1 MPNLA
6 TALRAEIRATAGR
19 ELAVALA
26 PLHRIEKDLKVL
38 IALLKQRRTAPAGGG
53 YATAVFPARPAGRPP
68 KLSGGDTLR
77 PAEVV
82 AIRRRF
88 GLNRVQFGRL
98 VGVSTWTVFMWEHG
112 KVAPSSDSAAR
123 LRHVAKMNPKAAFAR
138 AVKPKGRR

>member
-1 MPNLA
+1 MPNFA
-6 TALRAEIRATAGR
+6 TALRAEMRATAGR
-19 ELAVALA
+19 ELATALA

-38 IALLKQRRTAPAGGG
+38 IALLKQRRAAPVAGGF
-53 YATAVFPARPAGRPP
+53 AFAVRPAGRPP

-77 PAEVV
+77 PSEVV

-123 LRHVAKMNPKAAFAR
+123 LRKVAKLNPKAAFAR